1 MLLPIAIN
9 FSCGLPYSVLF
20 PSLPGCNS
28 MGDSLE
34 KAIENAIGA
43 ATDHIEILL
52 EDGEQIFFDIPNIQ
66 DLMTLNEYKDCVWAL
81 IDLSVSGL

>member
-9 FSCGLPYSVLF
+9 FAEGLPYPVLF

-34 KAIENAIGA
+34 DAIKNAIEA
-43 ATDHIEILL
+43 AKAHIEILL
-52 EDGEQIFFDIPNIQ
+52 EDGDKVFYGTPNIQ
-66 DLMTLNEYKDCVWAL
+66 DLMTLNEYNQCVWAL
-81 IDLSVSGL
+81 IEIKL

>member
-9 FSCGLPYSVLF
+9 FAGGLPYPVLF

-34 KAIENAIGA
+34 DAIKNALEA
-43 ATDHIEILL
+43 ATSHVEILL
-52 EDGEQIFFDIPNIQ
+52 EDGDEIFIPTPNIQ
-66 DLMTLNEYKDCVWAL
+66 DLMTLKEYKECVWTL
-81 IDLSVSGL
+81 IEINV